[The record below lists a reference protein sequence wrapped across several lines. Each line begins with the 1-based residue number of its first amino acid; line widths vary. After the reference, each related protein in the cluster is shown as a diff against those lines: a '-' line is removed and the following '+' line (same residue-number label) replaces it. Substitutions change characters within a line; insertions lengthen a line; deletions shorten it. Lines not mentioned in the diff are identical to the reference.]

1 VSVIARLES
10 TPLIMSEMTRQVGA
24 ADGLSGGPSHLG
36 ASGAAGASGVDSL
49 GALFTDALDQANRAE
64 LSASKKVEAL
74 ASGAADDLHGT
85 MISMK
90 EADISI
96 RLVGTV
102 RNKILDAFQELWR
115 TSV

>member
-1 VSVIARLES
+1 MSAIARLES

-24 ADGLSGGPSHLG
+24 VDGVAGASLQGGPN
-36 ASGAAGASGVDSL
+36 GAAGASGADSL
-49 GALFTDALDQANRAE
+49 GSLFTEALDQANRAD
-64 LSASKKVEAL
+64 LSAAKKVEAL

-85 MISMK
+85 MISVK

>member
-1 VSVIARLES
+1 MTAIARLES
-10 TPLIMSEMTRQVGA
+10 TPLLMPEMTRQVGA
-24 ADGLSGGPSHLG
+24 VEGAEGAPAQRGPNGTTG
-36 ASGAAGASGVDSL
+36 ASGADSI
-49 GALFTDALDQANRAE
+49 GALFSDAIDQANRAE
-64 LSASKKVEAL
+64 FAATKKVEAL
-74 ASGAADDLHGT
+74 SSGAADDLHGT
-85 MISMK
+85 MISVK

>member
-1 VSVIARLES
+1 MTAIAPIQATPIFTSES
-10 TPLIMSEMTRQVGA
+10 AGISEAVDQ
-24 ADGLSGGPSHLG
+24 ADQT
-36 ASGAAGASGVDSL
+36 AAGATGGSPIASFGDFLSSAVSE
-49 GALFTDALDQANRAE
+49 AN
-64 LSASKKVEAL
+64 SADFAATQKVEAL
-74 ASGAADDLHGT
+74 ASGASDDLHGT
-85 MISMK
+85 MISVK

>member
-1 VSVIARLES
+1 VTAIAPLTS
-10 TPLIMSEMTRQVGA
+10 TPIAFSEMTRPLGGVDGASPVSPEVGA
-24 ADGLSGGPSHLG
+24 SPTAGT
-36 ASGAAGASGVDSL
+36 SGADSL
-49 GALFTDALDQANRAE
+49 GALFTDALDQANRAD
-64 LSASKKVEAL
+64 LAATKKVDAL